1 MRYFAMPEIHWSEH
15 DIPHTALWR
24 SERGALPPKRIQIA
38 DDTLN
43 ADAAYRL
50 ASEGVGLLWAGD
62 FQNARHLVQALD
74 RRISRHAQR
83 KKPAKTS
90 LLEAFHLQRQAQAH
104 RARILGSVLIHLQAD
119 HQIALRRAPDVQLA
133 CQEAWDA
140 AFATPSAANACVCS
154 LRELLGLISAHEW
167 RKKGV
172 VVPQLGMNAERQ
184 LHKIHP
190 HYGVFSPVRGEY
202 VELVAKAPL
211 PQGEPSNMRAIDI
224 GTGTGVLAL
233 LLAKRGMGQVLATDT
248 SPRALACARD
258 NLARLQAQ
266 GFSHA
271 ARVQLLEAHLFA
283 DETPAD
289 LIVCNP
295 PWLPA
300 RASSALEQA
309 VYDEDSQMLQGF
321 LKGAASR
328 LLAHGQAWLILS
340 DLAEHIGLRSREQL
354 LQAIAESGLR
364 VIERHDTKPA
374 HPKSRDPSDAL
385 FSARSKEVTSL
396 WRLGKAPA

>member
-1 MRYFAMPEIHWSEH
+1 MQEIHWSH
-15 DIPHTALWR
+15 NDIPHTALWR
-24 SERGALPPKRIQIA
+24 SERGAAPPKRVQMA

-74 RRISRHAQR
+74 RRIQRHAQR
-83 KKPAKTS
+83 KKSAKTS
-90 LLEAFHLQRQAQAH
+90 LLEAFHIQRQAQAH

-133 CQEAWDA
+133 CREAWDA
-140 AFATPSAANACVCS
+140 AFTTPLPANGCVCS

-202 VELVAKAPL
+202 LELVAKAPL
-211 PQGEPSNMRAIDI
+211 PSSNLASMTAIDV
-224 GTGTGVLAL
+224 GTGTGVLAF
-233 LLAKRGMGQVLATDT
+233 LLAKRGVGQVIATET
-248 SPRALACARD
+248 APRAIACAQD
-258 NLARLQAQ
+258 NQIRLLAAGFKEVANVRIIQSDLFPDSGRAQ
-266 GFSHA
+266 
-271 ARVQLLEAHLFA
+271 
-283 DETPAD
+283 

-300 RASSALEQA
+300 RPGSALEQA
-309 VYDEDSQMLQGF
+309 VYDEDSRMLQGF
-321 LKGAASR
+321 FSGLRSQLKPG
-328 LLAHGQAWLILS
+328 GQAWLILS
-340 DLAEHIGLRSREQL
+340 DLAERLGLRTRDQWLGWVE
-354 LQAIAESGLR
+354 AAGLKL
-364 VIERHDTKPA
+364 VERHDTA
-374 HPKSRDPSDAL
+374 PKHAKAQDKTDAL
-385 FSARSKEVTSL
+385 YEARSKEITSL
-396 WRLGKAPA
+396 WRFELAT

>member
-1 MRYFAMPEIHWSEH
+1 MQEIHWSH
-15 DIPHTALWR
+15 NDIPHTALWR
-24 SERGALPPKRIQIA
+24 SERGAAPPKRVQMA

-50 ASEGVGLLWAGD
+50 ASEGVGLLWGGD

-74 RRISRHAQR
+74 RRINRHAQR
-83 KKPAKTS
+83 KKSPPTS
-90 LLEAFHLQRQAQAH
+90 LLEAFHFQRQAQAH
-104 RARILGSVLIHLQAD
+104 RVRILGSVLIHLQAD
-119 HQIALRRAPDVQLA
+119 HRIALRRAPDVQLA

-140 AFATPSAANACVCS
+140 AFATATPVNGCVCS

-202 VELVAKAPL
+202 LDLAAKAPL
-211 PQGEPSNMRAIDI
+211 PQGEPSKMQAIDV
-224 GTGTGVLAL
+224 GTGTGVLAAL
-233 LLAKRGMGQVLATDT
+233 FVKRGIGQVQATDT

-266 GFSHA
+266 GLHQA
-271 ARVQLLEAHLFA
+271 ARIELLEANLFA

-300 RASSALEQA
+300 RASSTLEQA
-309 VYDEDSQMLQGF
+309 VYDEDSQMLLGF

-328 LLAHGQAWLILS
+328 LTSHGQAWLILS
-340 DLAEHIGLRSREQL
+340 DLAEHIGLRSREKL
-354 LQAIAESGLR
+354 LQAIAESCLR
-364 VIERHDTKPA
+364 VLERHDTKPS
-374 HPKSRDPSDAL
+374 HPKSRDASDAL
-385 FSARSKEVTSL
+385 FAARSKEVTSL
-396 WRLGKAPA
+396 WRLGKI